1 VRWLLTVGVAGVAA
15 GLLIAGF
22 FSWPYVDD
30 FLSPVKT
37 CDEQQETL
45 VFRSIAAYKAREA
58 REDLMF
64 RWQDINAS
72 ADDWEK
78 SKLAYCKVAAI
89 SSLTARSFDRAMDRY
104 YRQCNP
110 KKQERLQLQKE
121 ALFWARYPS
130 FSTDHSYELEKE
142 STCSRWPW

>member
-1 VRWLLTVGVAGVAA
+1 MRWLLTVGVTGVAA
-15 GLLIAGF
+15 GLLTAGY

-45 VFRSIAAYKAREA
+45 VFRSIAAHEAREA
-58 REDLMF
+58 RVDLMF
-64 RWQDINAS
+64 RWSS

-78 SKLAYCKVAAI
+78 SKLAYCKVAAT

-110 KKQERLQLQKE
+110 KKQERLLLKEE
-121 ALFWARYPS
+121 ALAWSRYPS
-130 FSTDHSYELEKE
+130 FSSDHSYELEKDP
-142 STCSRWPW
+142 TCSRWPW